1 MAKEKK
7 GLTKAIIEGAFK
19 KYKKLRDEPNAR
31 ALSWEHC
38 ISQFAAA
45 FAKSKKSASDEK
57 TVDLLSLHLGFYL
70 ASWGMM
76 RGSAKLLQYDYKI
89 HAPFV
94 RTLMGYSDLFRKDLA
109 DFRDPKAM
117 ERFTEMHE
125 AVEKHCSQFSEAK
138 SYNASDILVSK
149 IILGTL
155 GIAPAYDTN
164 VSTVV
169 EKYGISVGMFSPT
182 AFGEFASYF
191 TENCADITARMTE
204 EMQKL
209 CPHYTRAKV
218 IDGILWILG
227 QNAEKKA

>member
-1 MAKEKK
+1 MKNKEKLK
-7 GLTKAIIEGAFK
+7 KEMIENAYTKFCEIRK
-19 KYKKLRDEPNAR
+19 PNSR

-38 ISQFAAA
+38 IAQFAAA
-45 FAKSKKSASDEK
+45 FDNPKEAASNEK
-57 TVDLLSLHLGFYL
+57 TVDLLSLNLGFYL

-76 RGSAKLLQYDYKI
+76 RNSKLMEYDYKI
-89 HAPFV
+89 HAPLV
-94 RTLMGYSDLFRKDLA
+94 RTLLGYPDLFRKDVA
-109 DFRDPKAM
+109 DFLDPKAM
-117 ERFTEMHE
+117 ERFKEMHE
-125 AVEKHCSQFSEAK
+125 AVEEHCSQFSEAK

-169 EKYGISVGMFSPT
+169 EKYGISGGTFSPA
-182 AFGEFASYF
+182 AFGEFVQYF
-191 TENCADITARMTE
+191 TENHTDITERMTK
-204 EMQKL
+204 EMQTL

-227 QNAEKKA
+227 GDSVAKE

>member
-1 MAKEKK
+1 MTNTEKLTDEMIERAFDECKELRKK
-7 GLTKAIIEGAFK
+7 
-19 KYKKLRDEPNAR
+19 PNAR

-38 ISQFAAA
+38 IAQFAEA
-45 FAKSKKSASDEK
+45 FANPDAAADEK

-76 RGSAKLLQYDYKI
+76 RNSKLMEHDYKI
-89 HAPFV
+89 HAPLV
-94 RTLMGYSDLFRKDLA
+94 RTLLGYPDLFRKDVA
-109 DFRDPKAM
+109 DFLDPKAM
-117 ERFTEMHE
+117 ERLKEMHE
-125 AVEKHCSQFSEAK
+125 AVEEHCSQFSEAK

>member
-7 GLTKAIIEGAFK
+7 ELTKAIIEGAFK
-19 KYKKLRDEPNAR
+19 EYKELRKKPNAR

-45 FAKSKKSASDEK
+45 FANPKKSASDEK

-70 ASWGMM
+70 ASWGME
-76 RGSAKLLQYDYKI
+76 RNSKLMDFDYKI

-94 RTLMGYSDLFRKDLA
+94 RVLLGYSDLFRKDLA

-117 ERFTEMHE
+117 ERFTEMHK

-155 GIAPAYDTN
+155 GIAPAYDRN
-164 VSTVV
+164 VKKTVK
-169 EKYGISVGMFSPT
+169 KYGISSGTFSPT
-182 AFGEFASYF
+182 AFKELAHYF
-191 TENCADITARMTE
+191 TENCADITERMTN

-227 QNAEKKA
+227 RDA